1 VRTAY
6 FAQNIYRRGTGGQ
19 TVWTVGLGA
28 WDRACA
34 EDVFPRPRRA
44 TLPARRGKDTSEVR
58 TLAAILVDPNF
69 ALGYTTHGIAKH
81 CLGCS
86 EEAHKWFEGAVAQDL
101 DCPEISLHL
110 QARSS
115 YHWDGILR
123 PSRV

>member
-1 VRTAY
+1 M
-6 FAQNIYRRGTGGQ
+6 
-19 TVWTVGLGA
+19 
-28 WDRACA
+28 
-34 EDVFPRPRRA
+34 
-44 TLPARRGKDTSEVR
+44 SEVR
-58 TLAAILVDPNF
+58 TLVAILVDPNF
-69 ALGYTTHGIAKH
+69 TLGYTTHGIAKH

-86 EEAHKWFEGAVAQDL
+86 EKAHKWFEGAVAQDP